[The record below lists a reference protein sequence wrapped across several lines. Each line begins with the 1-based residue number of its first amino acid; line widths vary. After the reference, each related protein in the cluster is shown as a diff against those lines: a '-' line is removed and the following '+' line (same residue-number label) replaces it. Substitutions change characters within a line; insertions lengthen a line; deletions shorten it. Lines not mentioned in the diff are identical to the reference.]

1 MKIKAVRIKCD
12 TYVKSL
18 MCYLSHCTN
27 IQQIPYAYPTLG
39 SADYIS
45 LLPSSQSRRKISH
58 VQKYYQKIKG
68 KVKQELHYSQ
78 IILGHYRRE
87 RSFIAYL

>member
-1 MKIKAVRIKCD
+1 
-12 TYVKSL
+12 
-18 MCYLSHCTN
+18 MCYMSHCTN

-45 LLPSSQSRRKISH
+45 LLPSSQSRGKISH

-68 KVKQELHYSQ
+68 KVKNYISLKLYWDITEGKDHL
-78 IILGHYRRE
+78 
-87 RSFIAYL
+87 